1 MISVSSVLCDRPCKR
16 LPCLHEQAFAG
27 QRTADG
33 FAVSCPL
40 DRGRTRKNA
49 EERGRFPSP
58 IFRDPILSEYD
69 FYLPDSS

>member
-40 DRGRTRKNA
+40 DRGRTRKIS
-49 EERGRFPSP
+49 FPY
-58 IFRDPILSEYD
+58 LSR
-69 FYLPDSS
+69 SNSVRI

>member
-49 EERGRFPSP
+49 EDFLP
-58 IFRDPILSEYD
+58 LSFAIQFCQNMI